1 VIVVGLIALGVA
13 CYLFYT
19 AYAARF
25 QAQLHLA
32 TLRAGMKKW
41 VIAFGRLGY
50 AALGVV
56 ISIIGI
62 FLIVAASQH
71 NASKAKGL
79 DGVLQELAHQHQPF
93 GRVLLGVVASS
104 RSAGWPS

>member
-1 VIVVGLIALGVA
+1 VAAVVIPIVGDSE
-13 CYLFYT
+13 
-19 AYAARF
+19 
-25 QAQLHLA
+25 
-32 TLRAGMKKW
+32 
-41 VIAFGRLGY
+41 LGY

-79 DGVLQELAHQHQPF
+79 DGALQELAHQHQPF
-93 GRVLLGVVASS
+93 GLVLLGIVASS

>member
-1 VIVVGLIALGVA
+1 VGWFPSKPCITHYEICKRSSL
-13 CYLFYT
+13 
-19 AYAARF
+19 
-25 QAQLHLA
+25 
-32 TLRAGMKKW
+32 
-41 VIAFGRLGY
+41 
-50 AALGVV
+50 LGVV

-71 NASKAKGL
+71 NASQAKGL

>member
-1 VIVVGLIALGVA
+1 L
-13 CYLFYT
+13 YLFYT
-19 AYAARF
+19 AYADRF

-32 TLRAGMKKW
+32 TFRAGMQKW
-41 VIAFGRLGY
+41 VIAVGMMGY
-50 AALGVV
+50 TALGVV

-71 NASKAKGL
+71 NATKAKGL

-93 GRVLLGVVASS
+93 GLMLS
-104 RSAGWPS
+104 RLPAQQAGKHIPLFPS

>member
-1 VIVVGLIALGVA
+1 VAAVVIPIVGDSE
-13 CYLFYT
+13 
-19 AYAARF
+19 
-25 QAQLHLA
+25 
-32 TLRAGMKKW
+32 
-41 VIAFGRLGY
+41 LGY

-79 DGVLQELAHQHQPF
+79 DGALQELAHQRF
-93 GRVLLGVVASS
+93 GLVLLGIVALGLFAYGIYSLVEA
-104 RSAGWPS
+104 RYRRVGKT